1 MQRRILLQHATAAT
15 VVATTAPLSTKLA
28 RAANSGPNDK
38 IRIGMI
44 GTHGRAGFLM
54 RTFAAQND
62 VELVG
67 LADVDTRK
75 HVAAV
80 DAVKSIAGNSPYITS
95 DYRHLIDDKSIDA
108 IIVGTPDHW
117 HAIPT
122 IQACQAGKDVYVEKP
137 DGHNMLEGQRMVQ
150 AGTKYK
156 RIIQMGTQSR
166 TSSHF
171 QKAMQ
176 WISRGE
182 LGKVLVAKAWESAK
196 QSNIGNPADTQ
207 PPAGVDYDMW
217 LGPAPSRP
225 FNVRRFHGNWRWFLD
240 YGSGDL
246 GNDGV
251 HRIDVAKWALDTAGR
266 AQGMPPLYMPSKI
279 SALGGKWYFDDL
291 QEWPDTLQATY
302 QFAGTDTMPG
312 RLLSYEMRIWTPYK
326 YYDETEGVVL
336 YGDKGYMIIGNRRWR
351 AFDPA
356 NKVIAQDSG
365 QNDGVSHIRNFLDSM
380 RSRKKPNAD
389 LATVGHP
396 SSVLCHAANVSW
408 RLGRQLNLDATTEM
422 FINDDQANLL
432 RSRPEYR
439 KPWTLPEV

>member
-1 MQRRILLQHATAAT
+1 MKRRILLQQTAAAI
-15 VVATTAPLSTKLA
+15 VATTATSAKHL
-28 RAANSGPNDK
+28 RAVGDNPNNK
-38 IRIGMI
+38 IRIGMM

-54 RTFAAQND
+54 RAFAAQKD
-62 VELVG
+62 VEMVG
-67 LADVDTRK
+67 LAEVDTRK
-75 HVAAV
+75 HIAAMKTVTSVA
-80 DAVKSIAGNSPYITS
+80 GGSPYITS

-108 IIVGTPDHW
+108 IVVGTPDHW

-150 AGTKYK
+150 AGAKYH

-166 TSSHF
+166 TSPHF
-171 QKAMQ
+171 QKAME

-196 QSNIGNPADTQ
+196 QSNIGTPPDTQ
-207 PPAGVDYDMW
+207 PPTGVDYNMW

-225 FNVRRFHGNWRWFLD
+225 FNVCRFHGNWRWFLD

-302 QFAGTDTMPG
+302 QFAATDKAPG
-312 RLLSYEMRIWTPYK
+312 RLLSYEMKIWTPYK

-336 YGDKGYMIIGNRRWR
+336 YGDQGYMVIGNRRWR
-351 AFDPA
+351 AFNPA
-356 NKVIAQDSG
+356 NKIIAQDG
-365 QNDGVSHIRNFLDSM
+365 GENDGVSHIRNFLDCM
-380 RSRKKPNAD
+380 RSRKIPNAD

-408 RLGRQLNLDATTEM
+408 RLGRQVNLDAKTEL
-422 FINDDQANLL
+422 FINDEEANSL

-439 KPWTLPEV
+439 KPWILPEV

>member
-1 MQRRILLQHATAAT
+1 MKRRTLIRHASTAT
-15 VVATTAPLSTKLA
+15 VVATASLSAKFL
-28 RAANSGPNDK
+28 RAAVEGPNNK

-54 RTFAAQND
+54 RAFAAQKD
-62 VELVG
+62 VEMVA

-75 HVAAV
+75 HNAAV
-80 DAVKSIAGNSPYITS
+80 EAVKSITGSSPYVTS

-108 IIVGTPDHW
+108 VVVGTPDHW

-150 AGTKYK
+150 AGAKYK

-182 LGKVLVAKAWESAK
+182 LGTVLVAKAWESAK
-196 QSNIGNPADTQ
+196 QSNIGKPADSS

-302 QFAGTDTMPG
+302 QFAGTDTNAG
-312 RLLSYEMRIWTPYK
+312 RLLSYEMKIWTPYK

-356 NKVIAQDSG
+356 NKIIAQDSG
-365 QNDGVSHIRNFLDSM
+365 QNDGVSHIRNFLDCM

-408 RLGRQLNLDATTEM
+408 RLGRQVNLDADTEL
-422 FINDDQANLL
+422 FIDDEQANSM

-439 KPWTLPEV
+439 APWILPQV

>member
-1 MQRRILLQHATAAT
+1 MKRRNLLQQAAIA
-15 VVATTAPLSTKLA
+15 ATTAPLS
-28 RAANSGPNDK
+28 ANFLKATASGPNNK

-54 RTFAAQND
+54 RTFAAQKD
-62 VELVG
+62 VEVVG

-80 DAVKSIAGNSPYITS
+80 EAVKTVAGNAPYITS

-108 IIVGTPDHW
+108 IVVGTPDHW

-137 DGHNMLEGQRMVQ
+137 DGHNMLEGLRMVQ
-150 AGTKYK
+150 AGAKHE

-171 QKAMQ
+171 QKAMH

-182 LGKVLVAKAWESAK
+182 LGTVLVAKAWESAK
-196 QSNIGNPADTQ
+196 QSSIGNPADSQ
-207 PPAGVDYDMW
+207 PPPGVDYDMW
-217 LGPAPSRP
+217 LGPAPARP

-279 SALGGKWYFDDL
+279 SAFGGKWYFDDL

-302 QFAGTDTMPG
+302 QFAATDTAPG
-312 RLLSYEMRIWTPYK
+312 RLLSYEMKIWAPYK

-351 AFDPA
+351 AFDPS
-356 NKVIAQDSG
+356 NRIIAQDGG
-365 QNDGVSHIRNFLDSM
+365 QNDGVSHIRNFLDCM
-380 RSRKKPNAD
+380 RSRDKPNAD

-408 RLGRQLNLDATTEM
+408 RLDRQVKLDASTEL
-422 FINDDQANLL
+422 FIDDEQANLL
-432 RSRPEYR
+432 RSRSEYR
-439 KPWTLPEV
+439 KPWVLPEI

>member
-1 MQRRILLQHATAAT
+1 MRRRILLQKASAAAA
-15 VVATTAPLSTKLA
+15 VATTASSAKLL
-28 RAANSGPNDK
+28 RATVDSPNNR
-38 IRIGMI
+38 IRIGLI
-44 GTHGRAGFLM
+44 GTDGRAGFLV
-54 RTFAAQND
+54 RTFAAQKD
-62 VELVG
+62 VEIVG

-75 HVAAV
+75 HIAAIET
-80 DAVKSIAGNSPYITS
+80 VKSITGSSPYITS
-95 DYRHLIDDKSIDA
+95 DYRHLIDDNSIDA
-108 IIVGTPDHW
+108 IVVGTPDHW

-150 AGTKYK
+150 AGSKHN

-166 TSSHF
+166 TSTHF

-176 WISRGE
+176 WISRGK

-196 QSNIGNPADTQ
+196 QSNIGMPPDT
-207 PPAGVDYDMW
+207 PPPPGVDYNMW
-217 LGPAPSRP
+217 LGPAPLRP

-251 HRIDVAKWALDTAGR
+251 HRIDIAKWALDTAGR

-302 QFAGTDTMPG
+302 QFAGTDSTHG
-312 RLLSYEMRIWTPYK
+312 RLLSYEMKIWTPYK

-336 YGDKGYMIIGNRRWR
+336 YGDRGYMVIGNRRWR
-351 AFDPA
+351 AFNPD
-356 NKVIAQDSG
+356 NEIIAQDG
-365 QNDGVSHIRNFLDSM
+365 GENDGVSHIRNFLDCM
-380 RSRKKPNAD
+380 RSREKPNAD

-408 RLGRQLNLDATTEM
+408 RIGRQVNLDAKTEL
-422 FINDDQANLL
+422 FIDDEEANSL
-432 RSRPEYR
+432 RTRPEYR
-439 KPWTLPEV
+439 KPWILPEI

>member
-1 MQRRILLQHATAAT
+1 MKRRILLQQTAAAI
-15 VVATTAPLSTKLA
+15 VATTATSAKHL
-28 RAANSGPNDK
+28 RAVGDNPNNK
-38 IRIGMI
+38 IRIGMM

-54 RTFAAQND
+54 RAFAAQKD
-62 VELVG
+62 VEMVG
-67 LADVDTRK
+67 LAEVDTRK
-75 HVAAV
+75 HIAAMKTVTSVA
-80 DAVKSIAGNSPYITS
+80 GGSPYITS

-108 IIVGTPDHW
+108 IVVGTPDHW

-150 AGTKYK
+150 AGAKYH

-166 TSSHF
+166 TSPHF
-171 QKAMQ
+171 QKAME

-196 QSNIGNPADTQ
+196 QSNIGTPPDTQ
-207 PPAGVDYDMW
+207 PPTGVDYNMW

-225 FNVRRFHGNWRWFLD
+225 FNVCRFHGNWRWFLD

-302 QFAGTDTMPG
+302 QFAATDKAPG
-312 RLLSYEMRIWTPYK
+312 RILSYEMKIWTPYK
-326 YYDETEGVVL
+326 Y
-336 YGDKGYMIIGNRRWR
+336 
-351 AFDPA
+351 
-356 NKVIAQDSG
+356 
-365 QNDGVSHIRNFLDSM
+365 
-380 RSRKKPNAD
+380 
-389 LATVGHP
+389 
-396 SSVLCHAANVSW
+396 
-408 RLGRQLNLDATTEM
+408 
-422 FINDDQANLL
+422 
-432 RSRPEYR
+432 
-439 KPWTLPEV
+439 

>member
-1 MQRRILLQHATAAT
+1 MRRRILLQKASAAAA
-15 VVATTAPLSTKLA
+15 VATTASSAKLL
-28 RAANSGPNDK
+28 RATVDSPNNR
-38 IRIGMI
+38 IRIGLI
-44 GTHGRAGFLM
+44 GTDGRAGFLV
-54 RTFAAQND
+54 RTFAAQKD
-62 VELVG
+62 VEIVG

-75 HVAAV
+75 HIAAIET
-80 DAVKSIAGNSPYITS
+80 VKSITGSSPYITP
-95 DYRHLIDDKSIDA
+95 DYRHLIDDNSIDA
-108 IIVGTPDHW
+108 IVVGTPDHW

-150 AGTKYK
+150 AGSKHN

-166 TSSHF
+166 TSTHF

-176 WISRGE
+176 WISRGK

-196 QSNIGNPADTQ
+196 QSNIGMPPDTS
-207 PPAGVDYDMW
+207 PPPGVDYNMW
-217 LGPAPSRP
+217 LGPAPLRP

-302 QFAGTDTMPG
+302 QFAGTDSTHG
-312 RLLSYEMRIWTPYK
+312 RLLSYEMKIWTPYK

-336 YGDKGYMIIGNRRWR
+336 YGDRGYMVIGNRRWR
-351 AFDPA
+351 AFNPD
-356 NKVIAQDSG
+356 NEIIAQDG
-365 QNDGVSHIRNFLDSM
+365 GENDGVSHIRNFLDCM
-380 RSRKKPNAD
+380 RSREKPNAD

-408 RLGRQLNLDATTEM
+408 RIGRQVNLDAKTEL
-422 FINDDQANLL
+422 FIDDEEANSL
-432 RSRPEYR
+432 RTRPEYR
-439 KPWTLPEV
+439 KPWILPEI

>member
-1 MQRRILLQHATAAT
+1 MKRRNLLRQASTATII
-15 VVATTAPLSTKLA
+15 ATTAPLSTKLLL
-28 RAANSGPNDK
+28 AAHDSPNDK
-38 IRIGMI
+38 IRIGMM
-44 GTHGRAGFLM
+44 GTHGRAGFLL
-54 RTFAAQND
+54 RSFAAQKD
-62 VELVG
+62 VEVVG

-75 HVAAV
+75 HIAAV
-80 DAVKSIAGNSPYITS
+80 EAVKSVAGNSPYITS

-108 IIVGTPDHW
+108 IVVGTPDHW

-150 AGTKYK
+150 AGTKHK

-182 LGKVLVAKAWESAK
+182 LGTVLVAKAWESAK
-196 QSNIGNPADTQ
+196 QSNIGKPADTQ
-207 PPAGVDYDMW
+207 PPSGVDYNMW
-217 LGPAPSRP
+217 LGPAPLRP
-225 FNVRRFHGNWRWFLD
+225 FNIRRFHGNWRWFLD

-302 QFAGTDTMPG
+302 QFQGTDTSPG
-312 RLLSYEMRIWTPYK
+312 RLLSYEMKIWTPYK

-356 NKVIAQDSG
+356 NKIIAQDSG
-365 QNDGVSHIRNFLDSM
+365 QNDGVSHIRNFLDCM
-380 RSRKKPNAD
+380 RSRKTPNAD

-408 RLGRQLNLDATTEM
+408 RLGRQVNLDSKTEL
-422 FINDDQANLL
+422 FIDDDQANSL
-432 RSRPEYR
+432 RSRSEYR
-439 KPWTLPEV
+439 KPWVLPEV